1 MMSDHRDQQ
10 EQSKNSKTHKI
21 DATPEL
27 SSGHADSYSDTGF
40 WDKVGRFAQSIG
52 STGLYYALVLY
63 YTLKD
68 DAVPFAHKAVIMG
81 ALGYL
86 ILPLDAIPDALLG
99 VGFTDDAGV
108 MLAAL
113 RAVSGSVTPEHLS
126 LAEEKLKT
134 WFPHAKPA
142 FKDVLK

>member
-1 MMSDHRDQQ
+1 MTEHSDHTDQADPTNNKGSRDLAAAD
-10 EQSKNSKTHKI
+10 SR
-21 DATPEL
+21 
-27 SSGHADSYSDTGF
+27 HANSYSDKGF

-63 YTLKD
+63 YALKD
-68 DAVPFAHKAVIMG
+68 DSVPFAHKALIMG

-113 RAVSGSVTPEHLS
+113 RAISGSVTPEHLR
-126 LAEEKLKT
+126 LAEEQLKT